1 MLQFFYISLPPV
13 SNNFLQFSCLEFP
26 PNIAITEEFW
36 MRKHDDDC
44 WGLWGATR
52 KCREMN
58 RGVSHGES
66 DAEAEEKTEEVE
78 RMYEVWGTHLSHDS
92 HHNQQW
98 IVDIGSHILTSA
110 QIKYFGYFF
119 KTSSVLLSISRMAIP
134 SSSYFWVSNPFFSIH
149 STTFHH
155 QSGAGV
161 VSW

>member
-1 MLQFFYISLPPV
+1 
-13 SNNFLQFSCLEFP
+13 
-26 PNIAITEEFW
+26 

-98 IVDIGSHILTSA
+98 IVDIGSLILP
-110 QIKYFGYFF
+110 
-119 KTSSVLLSISRMAIP
+119 LLNQNILKQMS
-134 SSSYFWVSNPFFSIH
+134 
-149 STTFHH
+149 
-155 QSGAGV
+155 
-161 VSW
+161 

>member
-26 PNIAITEEFW
+26 PNIVRTEEFW

-44 WGLWGATR
+44 CWGLWGATR
-52 KCREMN
+52 KCQEMN

-98 IVDIGSHILTSA
+98 IVDIGSLILPLLNQNILKQMSQSIVSA
-110 QIKYFGYFF
+110 AFTKLQMSYCVWAEWQFLPPAI
-119 KTSSVLLSISRMAIP
+119 SQWALLVL
-134 SSSYFWVSNPFFSIH
+134 
-149 STTFHH
+149 
-155 QSGAGV
+155 
-161 VSW
+161 